1 MGDKFVVIG
10 GGADIAQ
17 QYLKAGLVD
26 EIQIHLVSKLLGAGT
41 RLFDNLDNRPTELE
55 NIRTI
60 VGNGVT
66 HLRFRVINTSKSP

>member
-41 RLFDNLDNRPTELE
+41 RFFDNLDNRPTELE

>member
-41 RLFDNLDNRPTELE
+41 QLFDNLDNRPTELE